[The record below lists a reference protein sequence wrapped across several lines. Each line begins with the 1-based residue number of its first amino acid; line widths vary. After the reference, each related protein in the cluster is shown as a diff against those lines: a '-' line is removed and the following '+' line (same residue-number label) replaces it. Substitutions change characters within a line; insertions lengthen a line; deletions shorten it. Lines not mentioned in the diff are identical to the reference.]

1 MPELNIPLFRKI
13 HAQIE
18 SFPESHNQGS
28 WECGTSRC
36 VAGWAVH
43 LTTGQPVY
51 ATIGLHS
58 ATRKLVE
65 ELDVRD
71 TGSIPAVARRLL
83 GITADEAGRL
93 FYADEAQ
100 AAEAVRLAATGQADA
115 FARYVQTL
123 DSVVA
128 GGE

>member
-1 MPELNIPLFRKI
+1 MPELNIRLFQKI

-51 ATIGLHS
+51 ATIGLHP
-58 ATRKLVE
+58 ATR
-65 ELDVRD
+65 ELAGELGVR

-83 GITADEAGRL
+83 GVTADEAGRL
-93 FYADEAQ
+93 FYADDEQ

-123 DSVVA
+123 DSVVT